1 MQKPKW
7 LTLVAILA
15 VFALVGAACN
25 DDGGGGGGGGGGGER
40 IEVTVYGQGAWTG
53 GANGLVLPSMQS
65 AEIRFNELNAEEGYP
80 ATITFEQA
88 DTQGSGDQAPPVAQ
102 GAAEDPNTVA
112 IMGPAFSGES
122 RATGDTY
129 NEAGIPFVTA
139 SATAQDLGDFD
150 WDFWYRTVGH
160 DGLQGALAAQYVA
173 EVLKPDSLFIL
184 HDTTDYGQP
193 LAETVEAAAEDAGI
207 TIAGKAGIPEPAINT
222 GTTVNFSSIISDI
235 ADSGAS
241 TVFFGGYDVDSGPF
255 LSQAQDAGLEVQVVS
270 GDGSVSSSLLELAG
284 PAAEGTLLI
293 APSNISNAFVE
304 KYQAEVGG
312 EGFSVPIYAAEG
324 YDAASLIGE
333 GIKSAIDGGAE
344 TPEDI
349 RTGIKEYL
357 DGLTEDAPF
366 EGEAKSIFFDADTH
380 ELGLEAEDLYFFYEV
395 VKVEGSD
402 ELTLENLGDAVT
414 VLGG

>member
-1 MQKPKW
+1 MQKPRW
-7 LTLVAILA
+7 LTLVAILG

-25 DDGGGGGGGGGGGER
+25 GDGGGGGGGTPDGDER

-65 AEIRFNELNAEEGYP
+65 AQIRFDELNAEEGYP

-88 DTQGSGDQAPPVAQ
+88 DTQGSGDAAPPVAQ

-129 NEAGIPFVTA
+129 NDAGIPFVTA
-139 SATAQDLGDFD
+139 SATGEDLADFD

-160 DGLQGALAAQYVA
+160 DGLQSSLAARWVA
-173 EVLKPDSLFIL
+173 EVIQPESLFIL

-193 LAETVEAAAEDAGI
+193 LAESVEAAATDAGI
-207 TIAGKAGIPEPAINT
+207 TIAGKTGIPEPAINT
-222 GTTVNFSSIISDI
+222 GVTVDFSSIISDI
-235 ADSGAS
+235 ADSGADA
-241 TVFFGGYDVDSGPF
+241 VFFGGYDVDSGPF
-255 LSQAQDAGLEVQVVS
+255 LDQAATAELDVQLIS

-284 PAAEGTLLI
+284 PAAEGALLL
-293 APSNISNAFVE
+293 APSNISAGFVE

-312 EGFSVPIYAAEG
+312 EGFSVAIYSAEG
-324 YDAASLIGE
+324 YDAAGLIGE
-333 GIKSAIDGGAE
+333 GIKVAIDGGAE

-380 ELGLEAEDLYFFYEV
+380 ELGHEAEELYYFYEV
-395 VKVEGSD
+395 VQGD
-402 ELTLENLGDAVT
+402 EALELQNLGNAVE
-414 VLGG
+414 VLG